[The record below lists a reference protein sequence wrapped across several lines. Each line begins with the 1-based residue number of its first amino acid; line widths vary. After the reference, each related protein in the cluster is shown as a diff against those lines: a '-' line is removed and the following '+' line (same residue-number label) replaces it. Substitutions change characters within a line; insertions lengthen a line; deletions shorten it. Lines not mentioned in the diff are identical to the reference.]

1 MKHKKENIENTNDSN
16 NGLNEEDAGKQP
28 EDNNEAIAAETNE
41 IGLIERIKELEDKN
55 KDLNDRLLRRI
66 AEFENYKRRTEQ
78 DQMNLL
84 TYAAEPFII
93 KILPIYDDL
102 QRSLHHIDDVNTLQP
117 LRDGLKM
124 VHDKFTKVLEDQ
136 GVEKIKSKGELF
148 DFNLHEALMR
158 QVSPDV
164 PADTVLEEVE
174 AGYKYK
180 DKVIKHSKVIVSREP
195 DSADTND

>member
-1 MKHKKENIENTNDSN
+1 MKNKKVDIENKDKEQATAEDEVKNEQENIEINKGEPSTE
-16 NGLNEEDAGKQP
+16 LE
-28 EDNNEAIAAETNE
+28 
-41 IGLIERIKELEDKN
+41 ERIKELEDKN

-78 DQMNLL
+78 DQINLL
-84 TYAAEPFII
+84 TYAAEPFIV
-93 KILPIYDDL
+93 KILTIYDDL
-102 QRSLHHIDDVNTLQP
+102 QRSLNHIDDENTIQS
-117 LRDGLKM
+117 LRNGLKM
-124 VHDKFTKVLEDQ
+124 VYDKFTKVLEDQ

-158 QVSPDV
+158 QVSADV

-180 DKVIKHSKVIVSREP
+180 DKVIKHSKVIVSQEP
-195 DSADTND
+195 EETESAG